1 MQRSPF
7 IFDCSRFIGRKK
19 LQASQ
24 RECRKP
30 CTIPL
35 DLTRMKKIEA
45 IIAPTEFEAV
55 REGLRAAGILCSPG
69 HHAGMGT
76 PILSAFS
83 SPGAAL
89 NRDLISTLKIG
100 VIVSDSMAPKAVGQD
115 HGSGY

>member
-1 MQRSPF
+1 MHRSPF

-55 REGLRAAGILCSPG
+55 REGLRAAGILARPVITPAWGLQYSPLF
-69 HHAGMGT
+69 HL
-76 PILSAFS
+76 P
-83 SPGAAL
+83 AL
-89 NRDLISTLKIG
+89 
-100 VIVSDSMAPKAVGQD
+100 
-115 HGSGY
+115 H